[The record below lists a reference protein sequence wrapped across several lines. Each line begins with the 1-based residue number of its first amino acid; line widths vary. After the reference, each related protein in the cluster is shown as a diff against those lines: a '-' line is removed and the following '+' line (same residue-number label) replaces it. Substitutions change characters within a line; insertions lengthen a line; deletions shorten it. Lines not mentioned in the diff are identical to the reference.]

1 MEFLV
6 EFVVHVPDGTP
17 GSDVAQ
23 RDSAEASASAELGRQ
38 GKLLRLWRPV
48 VGTGERK
55 ALGLFRAENMEE
67 LDRMLG
73 ALPMAEWMQ
82 TNVTPLEKH
91 PHDPASRPN

>member
-1 MEFLV
+1 M
-6 EFVVHVPDGTP
+6 VPDNSKAHRVAP
-17 GSDVAQ
+17 YGST
-23 RDSAEASASAELGRQ
+23 
-38 GKLLRLWRPV
+38 V
-48 VGTGERK
+48 VGSGERK

-91 PHDPASRPN
+91 PHDPASSQAARPPF